1 MTKVCERLVRERENE
16 IRRQAVHS
24 TQMRNELS
32 CYSHSVQDIEQML
45 KKNMSYY
52 TSGPFM
58 RMKRDIER
66 IFRPAMLRQTVMRRL
81 LRHRKIRI
89 QRATGTRKGG
99 NDSRLQYMCN
109 V

>member
-1 MTKVCERLVRERENE
+1 MTKVCVRRVRERENE

-45 KKNMSYY
+45 KKNMGYY

-58 RMKRDIER
+58 RMKRDIEAYLQAGNAAADGDA
-66 IFRPAMLRQTVMRRL
+66 PAGTPSENKNSESNRHEKGRQ
-81 LRHRKIRI
+81 
-89 QRATGTRKGG
+89 
-99 NDSRLQYMCN
+99 
-109 V
+109 